1 MTDIIGRLK
10 AQYGSNGPAVAEQL
24 NSIGTEL
31 LGRGETRKALKL
43 HQEALTILEWNK
55 CNALLYDFVDKSKEL
70 AIDMAL
76 TLRKIGNLLR
86 EMNDFVGAA
95 EVYKECLDTFLE
107 GLIEG
112 GGALKRKLLEAE
124 YKKDSEH
131 SEAILEQVDR
141 KAIGNTLCRNP
152 DFRVTV
158 REVSQL
164 FVEMQCVKF
173 VGQTAASSRRRRRM
187 SQHSTM
193 EKNLTKAVESLTVE
207 SSMTNSM
214 TSPHP
219 KRSCTEER
227 SSRPQI
233 FRSMSMSSEMSETT
247 TASEAWMEC
256 FYEKEMGRFSRPRPL
271 SRRLVTSDD
280 HYKQLS
286 KMIVP
291 GEKSLATAIRRFP
304 LPASITGGNLL
315 LKSQTSCPTASSLGL
330 EKPTTVPSSAL
341 VDSKHLTHHFDRD
354 SSYSTI
360 DSETRTGPP
369 QPETS
374 SPVSVTRFLGD
385 N

>member
-112 GGALKRKLLEAE
+112 GGSLKRKLLEAE

-187 SQHSTM
+187 AQHSTM
-193 EKNLTKAVESLTVE
+193 EKNLTKAAESLSV
-207 SSMTNSM
+207 TNS
-214 TSPHP
+214 TS
-219 KRSCTEER
+219 KRSCSEETG
-227 SSRPQI
+227 SVPPI
-233 FRSMSMSSEMSETT
+233 FGSMSMSSDRSTSETVK
-247 TASEAWMEC
+247 ASEAW
-256 FYEKEMGRFSRPRPL
+256 
-271 SRRLVTSDD
+271 
-280 HYKQLS
+280 
-286 KMIVP
+286 
-291 GEKSLATAIRRFP
+291 
-304 LPASITGGNLL
+304 
-315 LKSQTSCPTASSLGL
+315 
-330 EKPTTVPSSAL
+330 
-341 VDSKHLTHHFDRD
+341 
-354 SSYSTI
+354 
-360 DSETRTGPP
+360 
-369 QPETS
+369 
-374 SPVSVTRFLGD
+374 
-385 N
+385 

>member
-24 NSIGTEL
+24 NSIGTELQGRGETRKALKLHQEALTILEWNKCNALLYDFVDKSKGFANDMALTLRKIGNPAQFNGTEL

-112 GGALKRKLLEAE
+112 GGSLKRKLLEAE
-124 YKKDSEH
+124 YKKDSQRY
-131 SEAILEQVDR
+131 EAILEQVDR

-219 KRSCTEER
+219 K
-227 SSRPQI
+227 
-233 FRSMSMSSEMSETT
+233 
-247 TASEAWMEC
+247 
-256 FYEKEMGRFSRPRPL
+256 
-271 SRRLVTSDD
+271 
-280 HYKQLS
+280 
-286 KMIVP
+286 
-291 GEKSLATAIRRFP
+291 
-304 LPASITGGNLL
+304 
-315 LKSQTSCPTASSLGL
+315 
-330 EKPTTVPSSAL
+330 
-341 VDSKHLTHHFDRD
+341 
-354 SSYSTI
+354 
-360 DSETRTGPP
+360 
-369 QPETS
+369 
-374 SPVSVTRFLGD
+374 
-385 N
+385 

>member
-112 GGALKRKLLEAE
+112 GGSLKRKLLEAE

-193 EKNLTKAVESLTVE
+193 EKNLTKAAESLSV
-207 SSMTNSM
+207 TNS
-214 TSPHP
+214 TS
-219 KRSCTEER
+219 KRSCSEETG
-227 SSRPQI
+227 SVPPI
-233 FRSMSMSSEMSETT
+233 FGSMSMSSDRSTSETVK
-247 TASEAWMEC
+247 ASEAWMEC
-256 FYEKEMGRFSRPRPL
+256 FWEKEMGRFSRPRPL
-271 SRRLVTSDD
+271 PRRLETSED

-286 KMIVP
+286 RMIVP

-304 LPASITGGNLL
+304 LPTSITGDNLL
-315 LKSQTSCPTASSLGL
+315 LISQTSRPTASSRGVR
-330 EKPTTVPSSAL
+330 KPTTVATLEVADLVQCSSFESLQTESPPSL
-341 VDSKHLTHHFDRD
+341 
-354 SSYSTI
+354 
-360 DSETRTGPP
+360 P
-369 QPETS
+369 QTVTL
-374 SPVSVTRFLGD
+374 SPVSVTKCIYSCD
-385 N
+385 KWK

>member
-1 MTDIIGRLK
+1 
-10 AQYGSNGPAVAEQL
+10 
-24 NSIGTEL
+24 
-31 LGRGETRKALKL
+31 
-43 HQEALTILEWNK
+43 
-55 CNALLYDFVDKSKEL
+55 
-70 AIDMAL
+70 
-76 TLRKIGNLLR
+76 
-86 EMNDFVGAA
+86 
-95 EVYKECLDTFLE
+95 
-107 GLIEG
+107 
-112 GGALKRKLLEAE
+112 
-124 YKKDSEH
+124 
-131 SEAILEQVDR
+131 
-141 KAIGNTLCRNP
+141 
-152 DFRVTV
+152 
-158 REVSQL
+158 
-164 FVEMQCVKF
+164 
-173 VGQTAASSRRRRRM
+173 
-187 SQHSTM
+187 M

-315 LKSQTSCPTASSLGL
+315 LKSQTSWKSLATAIRRFPLPASITGGNLLLKSQTSCPTASSLGL